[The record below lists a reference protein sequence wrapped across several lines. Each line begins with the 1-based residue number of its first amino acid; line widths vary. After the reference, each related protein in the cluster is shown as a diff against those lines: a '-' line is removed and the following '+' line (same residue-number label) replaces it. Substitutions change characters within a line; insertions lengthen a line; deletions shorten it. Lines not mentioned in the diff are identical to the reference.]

1 MTITKRSLFMIGVG
15 FAPAACGSDNQ
26 PSADVELPSA
36 TSASP
41 SEEELVPNACGDETY
56 RADHAEYCA
65 NVDPLP
71 EGDADYLDTNDRGN
85 VETAL
90 GQEIP
95 LPDGGAVVLD
105 AAEPVALPCPEDS
118 EFSESV
124 PQNGTFVR
132 LDIRA
137 TTAPASATPTE
148 GPFSQPSISS
158 ANFLMIKSDG
168 VTFNSDMGTFPAYTC
183 LSQNQMFPSGP
194 LGPGQQFVGSIVLDV
209 PDPAGVLVF
218 FPAGGFSSPPGY
230 EIQLA
235 G

>member
-1 MTITKRSLFMIGVG
+1 MTITKRALLLIGVG
-15 FAPAACGSDNQ
+15 LALTACGSDDQ
-26 PSADVELPSA
+26 PSAGVELPPA

-41 SEEELVPNACGDETY
+41 SDEELVPNACGDETY

-65 NVDPLP
+65 NVDPLL

-90 GQEIP
+90 GEEIP
-95 LPDGGAVVLD
+95 LSDGGAVVID
-105 AAEPVALPCPEDS
+105 AAEQVALPCPTDTEY
-118 EFSESV
+118 SESL

-137 TTAPASATPTE
+137 TTAPAPSIPTDDTV
-148 GPFSQPSISS
+148 SQPSIGPS
-158 ANFLMIKSDG
+158 NFEMIKSDG
-168 VTFNSDMGTFPAYTC
+168 ITFNSDMGTFPAYTC
-183 LSQNQMFPSGP
+183 LSQNQMFPSGG

-218 FPAGGFSSPPGY
+218 FPAGGYPSDTGY